1 MPGSNRPP
9 LRYDCAVTKYSLPSD
24 GNAFKQ
30 GYRQKF
36 EVIRNYLSKSQ
47 DFSCLLLITLFY
59 HNTKYRK
66 REPPVFWEPIH
77 YKKAGR
83 RILPAKA
90 CDSYSLGSVAEP
102 SSEDDGS
109 LDVPSELEG
118 SEEDDDGSSLE
129 TGSSDDGSSLDG
141 ISDGID
147 DGTDELGIDATWLLF
162 RSEEL
167 EFGWTPSQT
176 AGRLLIS

>member
-1 MPGSNRPP
+1 MLSNRVIGKNSRLFEIISKN
-9 LRYDCAVTKYSLPSD
+9 LRISHVYSRLLSFIITQNTEK
-24 GNAFKQ
+24 GN
-30 GYRQKF
+30 RQF
-36 EVIRNYLSKSQ
+36 
-47 DFSCLLLITLFY
+47 
-59 HNTKYRK
+59 
-66 REPPVFWEPIH
+66 FWESIH

-83 RILPAKA
+83 ILLPAKA

-102 SSEDDGS
+102 SSEADGS